1 MYQCGL
7 LFLVC
12 RPARAS
18 TLLANFGSYLKRINE
33 HVANTLYISL
43 ESPNFTS
50 THKPPASSRMTTT
63 ELIKLIPA
71 LYVEAHRAVPSLDV
85 RVLHH
90 HHYHQ
95 QAEQDVR
102 RRFKVR
108 PLVYL
113 TNEVVETK
121 QLVNAV
127 TSNFDLPSRPVMVVE
142 AQLDAEQTN
151 SSPQTNNLQSL
162 DVSTTCYDN
171 VCLGGTFDNLHN
183 GHKVLLSLAQ
193 LKCHQIL
200 TVGVTDM
207 SMVRHKTLWELI
219 ESPEKRISNLW
230 TYLVDV
236 DPYIDYRLEKIADPF
251 GPAIVDRSLEAIVVS
266 EETVRGGEKINQIR
280 AEKGMS
286 LLKVDVIKM
295 LDDTHREH
303 NVEETKVSSSS
314 LRLRKLGTLLK
325 EPEPRPALPPK
336 PYLIGLTGLVASGKS
351 SIANKL
357 RELGAAVINVDQLGH
372 KTYSKPDQPAYQA
385 ILAEFGNSVLE
396 ESGDIDR
403 RKLGALVFENEDK
416 LARLNAI
423 VWPHVAD
430 LVAEEVA
437 RATAANYSVIVLE
450 IALLIEAGWQDKVHQ
465 VWLTLL
471 DEKEAVKRLQR
482 RNQLSEAE
490 AIKRVSTMLSG
501 HEKVP
506 EANVVFCTFWA
517 EDFTWTQVRRAW
529 AMLQNR
535 GYVDKKDVSN

>member
-1 MYQCGL
+1 M
-7 LFLVC
+7 
-12 RPARAS
+12 
-18 TLLANFGSYLKRINE
+18 LANFGSYLKRINE
-33 HVANTLYISL
+33 HVASTLYISL
-43 ESPNFTS
+43 ESPNFASHPRATTPPLS
-50 THKPPASSRMTTT
+50 TN

-95 QAEQDVR
+95 HAKQDVR
-102 RRFKVR
+102 RRLKVS

-113 TNEVVETK
+113 TNELVEAK

-127 TSNFDLPSRPVMVVE
+127 TTSFDLPSRPVVVVE
-142 AQLDAEQTN
+142 AKLDSDDTN
-151 SSPQTNNLQSL
+151 SQRQSNESL
-162 DVSTTCYDN
+162 NVSTACYDN

-193 LKCHQIL
+193 LKCHRAL

-207 SMVRHKTLWELI
+207 NMVRHKTLWELI
-219 ESPEKRISNLW
+219 EPPERRITNLW

-236 DPYIDYRLEKIADPF
+236 DPYIDYRLEKISDPF
-251 GPAIVDRSLEAIVVS
+251 GPAIVDASLEAIVVS
-266 EETVRGGEKINQIR
+266 EETIRGGEKINQIR

-286 LLKVDVIKM
+286 QLKVDVIKM

-303 NVEETKVSSSS
+303 NVEEAKVSSSS

-325 EPEPRPALPPK
+325 EPEPRPTLPAK
-336 PYLIGLTGLVASGKS
+336 PYIIGLTGLVASGKS

-357 RELGAAVINVDQLGH
+357 RDLGAAVINVDQLGH
-372 KTYSKPDQPAYQA
+372 KTYARADQPAYQD
-385 ILAEFGNSVLE
+385 ILTEFGNDILDQ
-396 ESGDIDR
+396 SGAIDR
-403 RKLGALVFENEDK
+403 RKLGALVFEDEDK

-423 VWPHVAD
+423 VWPRVAD
-430 LVAEEVA
+430 LVADEVA
-437 RATAANYSVIVLE
+437 RAVAAKHDVVVLE

-471 DEKEAVKRLQR
+471 DEKEAVARLQR

-490 AIKRVSTMLSG
+490 ACKRVATMLAG

-529 AMLQNR
+529 TMLQDR
-535 GYVDKKDVSN
+535 GYIHKRTADADESN